1 MCRSELRWA
10 GVGQGGVG
18 AGAGV
23 RGGGV
28 RGVRRRR
35 RPLWRPGPGEPS
47 ARRFTH
53 PSRSSE
59 SLIRVA
65 HPSHSSES
73 RHSPGPEEPRAG
85 SCRLCAACAPPSY
98 EREGRDQ
105 AGRTGWGGGGV
116 NSEGREREEQ
126 PGQVDVGEGGGWCG
140 GGGARGYGG
149 AKGESSMRGGAGG
162 FRVKGEG

>member
-105 AGRTGWGGGGV
+105 AGRGGSIQRDGKERSSQGRWTL
-116 NSEGREREEQ
+116 GREEVGVEE
-126 PGQVDVGEGGGWCG
+126 
-140 GGGARGYGG
+140 GAR
-149 AKGESSMRGGAGG
+149 
-162 FRVKGEG
+162 EGTEGPRARAA